1 MRAKALV
8 QAVASTS
15 LINALA
21 LTGAYAQ
28 GTAPSASGE
37 PEVLALEEVVV
48 TANRR
53 TENVQRVPIA
63 VTAFSAE
70 SALAHG
76 ITDMQSLAN
85 AVPGVR
91 IDRATAT
98 ALPFI
103 RGVGS
108 AVGQVSAEP
117 PIAFYVD
124 DVYIPAAGAALSN
137 FNSVDSLEVAKG
149 PQGTLFGR
157 NATGGVIQVFTK
169 NPTQEPALDVSLGYG
184 NYDTKTGSFY
194 ATGGLSDTLSANIA
208 AYGGDQGSGWGD
220 NPTTGKDAFETNKY
234 YGGRVKLLWEPS
246 DATSVLF
253 NLDHDNTKSSQG
265 FYGPVKGTVG
275 AGGLYAPPDDYYDL
289 VDHMD
294 PYWRVKQTG
303 GSVKITQE
311 LNNFGKLVSVSA
323 YRDSE
328 QQQHWDQSGAPF
340 PLVPVDIKGPTKTFT
355 QELQLL
361 SQDDSAVTWIA
372 GLFYMHDE
380 SGYDPLK
387 FTGPLAGLLSG
398 GTASFIQSE
407 TEQKTDSYAAFAQVN
422 WEIFDATHLTL
433 GARYTIDE
441 REITGRVNFGDA
453 LIVDAP
459 NSGRDD
465 KWKKPS
471 WRIALDH
478 QFTDDFMAYVAY
490 NRGFKSGTF
499 NAVLFP
505 LPGVPLSDPVE
516 PETLDAY
523 TIGQKAEFF
532 DNRIRVNSEVFYYKY
547 KDMQLTSIVAGG
559 TALKNAAEATIKGID
574 VDITATLFQGFTL
587 TA

>member
-1 MRAKALV
+1 MRARTLV

-15 LINALA
+15 LINVLALA
-21 LTGAYAQ
+21 GAHAQ
-28 GTAPSASGE
+28 SPASGE
-37 PEVLALEEVVV
+37 PEVLSLEEVVV

-53 TENVQRVPIA
+53 VENVQQVPIA
-63 VTAFSAE
+63 VASFSAE

-91 IDRATAT
+91 VDRATAT

-108 AVGQVSAEP
+108 PVGQVSAEP

-137 FNSVDSLEVAKG
+137 FNSVDSLEIAKG

-169 NPTQEPALDVSLGYG
+169 NPTPEPAFDAKVGYG
-184 NYDTKTGSFY
+184 NYDTKTGSIY
-194 ATGGLSDTLSANIA
+194 ATGGLSENLSANIA

-220 NPTTGKDAFETNKY
+220 NPTTGNDSFETNKY
-234 YGGRVKLLWEPS
+234 YGGRVKLMWKPS
-246 DATSVLF
+246 DATSVLL
-253 NLDHDNTKSSQG
+253 NIDHDNTKSSQG

-275 AGGLYAPPDDYYDL
+275 AGSYQPASGYYDL
-289 VDHMD
+289 VDYTEKE

-303 GSVKITQE
+303 GSLKVTQE
-311 LNNFGKLVSVSA
+311 LGVGKLVSISG

-328 QQQHWDQSGAPF
+328 QIQHWDQSGAPV
-340 PLVPVDIKGPTKTFT
+340 PIVPVNISGPTKTFT

-361 SQDDSAVTWIA
+361 SPDDSAVTWIA
-372 GLFYMHDE
+372 GLFYMHDK
-380 SGYDPLK
+380 SGYDPLELGPPA
-387 FTGPLAGLLSG
+387 TGPLPFAAFYS
-398 GTASFIQSE
+398 
-407 TEQKTDSYAAFAQVN
+407 EQKTNSYAAFAQVN
-422 WEIFDATHLTL
+422 WEVFDATHLTL
-433 GARYTIDE
+433 GARYTLDK
-441 REITGRVNFGDA
+441 RKMNAHSNFGD
-453 LIVDAP
+453 LIIGDAINDGVD
-459 NSGRDD
+459 DD
-465 KWKKPS
+465 WKKPS

-499 NAVLFP
+499 NAVVTGP
-505 LPGVPLSDPVE
+505 VIGEPVE

-532 DNRIRVNSEVFYYKY
+532 DNRVRVN
-547 KDMQLTSIVAGG
+547 
-559 TALKNAAEATIKGID
+559 
-574 VDITATLFQGFTL
+574 
-587 TA
+587 